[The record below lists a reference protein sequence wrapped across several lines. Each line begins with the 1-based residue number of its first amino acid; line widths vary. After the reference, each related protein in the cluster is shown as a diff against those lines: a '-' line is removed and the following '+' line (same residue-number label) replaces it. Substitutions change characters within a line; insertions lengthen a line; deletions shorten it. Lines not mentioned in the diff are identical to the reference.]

1 MAGVAGPVL
10 GMLEDVE
17 EMPLRHARADFLLEL
32 RQPFRVA
39 RSSPIASGA
48 ACRRDRCSIRRWPG
62 NRHQPAAASFVNSA
76 FSAAAKSS
84 PRSGMPRAA
93 Q

>member
-1 MAGVAGPVL
+1 MA
-10 GMLEDVE
+10 
-17 EMPLRHARADFLLEL
+17 LRHPGADFLLEFAPAL
-32 RQPFRVA
+32 RADRL
-39 RSSPIASGA
+39 SPIASDA
-48 ACRRDRCSIRRWPG
+48 ACRPRSMLSSVLAAKPASTS
-62 NRHQPAAASFVNSA
+62 AAAVVSSS